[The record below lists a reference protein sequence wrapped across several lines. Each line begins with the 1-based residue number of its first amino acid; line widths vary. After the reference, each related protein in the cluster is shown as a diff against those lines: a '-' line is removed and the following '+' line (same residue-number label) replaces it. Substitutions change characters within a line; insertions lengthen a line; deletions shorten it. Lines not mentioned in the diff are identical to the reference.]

1 MTIKNATQPSSV
13 RIVLDPDVV
22 AGLNRARRRERQSA
36 AVYIRTMLVR
46 ALSASGDL
54 ATDTKPE
61 AGR

>member
-1 MTIKNATQPSSV
+1 MNEAKSDRIEVSIILDSEAATA
-13 RIVLDPDVV
+13 LDT
-22 AGLNRARRRERQSA
+22 ARRRDRLSRPA
-36 AVYIRTMLVR
+36 FVRTVLVR